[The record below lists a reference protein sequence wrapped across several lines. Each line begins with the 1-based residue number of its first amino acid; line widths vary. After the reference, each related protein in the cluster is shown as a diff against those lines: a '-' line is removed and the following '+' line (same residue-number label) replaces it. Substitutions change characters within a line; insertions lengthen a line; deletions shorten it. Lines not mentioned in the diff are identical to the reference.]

1 MAKNVETGYSQNGL
15 PYVRIGNSSR
25 RLVVFG
31 GLDFDHKPPSGFML
45 RMMRSNFNYLAQ
57 YFTVYLVSRKPG
69 LPEGYSLRDMSNDY
83 ATMIEEEIDAPV
95 DIMGISTGG
104 AIAQYFAVDHPQLI
118 RRLVLAMTGYR
129 LTERAAELQR
139 RVGELARQR
148 KWRAAYAMLSTGIYP
163 SGFKKYLFKCLMW
176 LFSGMGTPDDPSDGL
191 IEIEA
196 EDKHDSSRRLADIK
210 IPTLVIGGDEDY
222 FYPIAETAEG
232 IPNARLVLYEGFGHN
247 AMFSNS
253 RQFNEAV
260 WAFLTEGG

>member
-104 AIAQYFAVDHPQLI
+104 AIAQ
-118 RRLVLAMTGYR
+118 
-129 LTERAAELQR
+129 
-139 RVGELARQR
+139 
-148 KWRAAYAMLSTGIYP
+148 
-163 SGFKKYLFKCLMW
+163 
-176 LFSGMGTPDDPSDGL
+176 
-191 IEIEA
+191 
-196 EDKHDSSRRLADIK
+196 
-210 IPTLVIGGDEDY
+210 
-222 FYPIAETAEG
+222 
-232 IPNARLVLYEGFGHN
+232 
-247 AMFSNS
+247 
-253 RQFNEAV
+253 
-260 WAFLTEGG
+260 